1 MTNYRKDID
10 GLRAIAV
17 LLVVA
22 FHAGIPYFD
31 SGFVGVDVFF
41 VLSGFLITGI
51 LSKEAD
57 DRGTVRLG
65 RFYTRRL
72 RRLLPASSLTVL
84 VTMLASFFLVS
95 ALSWRQIA
103 ETSAAAAL
111 YASNLFFAQEANDYF
126 AADAESN
133 PLLHFWSLAVE
144 EQFYIVW
151 PLLILVLSK
160 FGSRARLG
168 GLVVLTVASFIHSVM
183 LTSAATPWAYYS
195 PLSRAWEFSIGG
207 ILALALP
214 AGLSK
219 MSKLSRELVA
229 WSGLALVLG
238 SLFIIGPSTPFPGF
252 AALPTVIGTCLAIV
266 AMVDDRGPL
275 GRVLLSWPFQQLGAL
290 SYSWYL
296 WHWPFL
302 VIGQLALGSTA
313 PALRIGLAAASL
325 VVAAGS
331 YYLVEKP
338 VRFAPKLTSS
348 HGPNWAMAGITI
360 VALLGASLL
369 LDRRAEAELTSP
381 DFADL
386 VVARDDVPELLGND
400 CNVPSLDE
408 LLERCSGGS
417 ETASQTVLVLGDSH
431 AEMWTPTLDALSAE
445 LDFRYVLHILGG
457 CNVVGAQPPISVEA
471 CRRVQSQ
478 NLDIID
484 ELQPDAVVVS
494 HYATNADDTGRD
506 EWISGLDT
514 FLAELDD
521 RGVTVGWI
529 YDAPSFSEDPVECVS
544 RRSEAEC
551 TERTEEATDLAI
563 RLREREAPSLE
574 AFGAV
579 TIDPTTFMCDDDV
592 CALRSNGVFHFRD
605 AHHVAATHAEA
616 LAPDFR
622 PFMSEVL
629 SRS

>member
-72 RRLLPASSLTVL
+72 RRLLPASSITVL

-126 AADAESN
+126 AADAETN

-160 FGSRARLG
+160 FGSKARLG
-168 GLVVLTVASFIHSVM
+168 GLVVLTAASFAHSVM
-183 LTSAATPWAYYS
+183 LTNAATPWAYYS

-219 MSKLSRELVA
+219 LSKMSRELVA

-238 SLFIIGPSTPFPGF
+238 SLFIIGPSTPFPGV
-252 AALPTVIGTCLAIV
+252 AALPTVIGTCMTIM

-302 VIGQLALGSTA
+302 VVGQLALGSTA
-313 PALRIGLAAASL
+313 PALRIALAAASL

-338 VRFAPKLTSS
+338 VRFAPKLTAS

-360 VALLGASLL
+360 VALLGGSLL
-369 LDRRAEAELTSP
+369 LDRRAEARLSSP

-386 VVARDDVPELLGND
+386 VVAQDDEPELLGND

-431 AEMWTPTLDALSAE
+431 AEMWTPTLEALSAE
-445 LDFRYVLHILGG
+445 LDFRYVVHILGG

-478 NLDIID
+478 NLDIVD

-506 EWISGLDT
+506 EWISGLET

-529 YDAPSFSEDPVECVS
+529 YDAPSFSENPVECVS
-544 RRSEAEC
+544 LRSEDEC
-551 TERTEEATDLAI
+551 TESTEEATALAA

-574 AFGAV
+574 EFGAV
-579 TIDPTTFMCDDDV
+579 TIDPTTFMCDDEV
-592 CALRSNGVFHFRD
+592 CALRSNGVFTFRD
-605 AHHVAATHAEA
+605 AHHVAATHAAA

-622 PFMSEVL
+622 PFMVEVL
-629 SRS
+629 SGS